1 MASIS
6 TFPRPHIRPHVLTS
20 AEEIIVQAQE
30 ILAAYMVPNSG
41 VSDRDCLNRLLDVL
55 DGPEAIEIYEN
66 VCARRQGGYKAH

>member
-30 ILAAYMVPNSG
+30 ILAAYRVPNSG
-41 VSDRDCLNRLLDVL
+41 VSDGDCINRLLEVL
-55 DGPEAIEIYEN
+55 DGPEAIEIYET
-66 VCARRQGGYKAH
+66 VSARREGGYKSH